1 MEQIDAID
9 EGAAVGATDANNWT
23 QFFFLPPDRRA
34 LIRLLEMA
42 RGAATHVEAGLRD
55 STVALY

>member
-9 EGAAVGATDANNWT
+9 EGAAVGATDAKNWT
-23 QFFFLPPDRRA
+23 QFFLLPLDLHA

-42 RGAATHVEAGLRD
+42 RGAATHVGPELRD